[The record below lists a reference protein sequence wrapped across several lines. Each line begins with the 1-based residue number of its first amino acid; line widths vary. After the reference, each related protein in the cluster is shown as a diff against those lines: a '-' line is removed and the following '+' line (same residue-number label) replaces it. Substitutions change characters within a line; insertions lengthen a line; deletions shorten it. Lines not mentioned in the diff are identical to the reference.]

1 MRDTKALLSFCLG
14 LHSGSFG
21 PDSRDDINAFV
32 SKKMLCW
39 QFSVER
45 MINHVRDN
53 TKE

>member
-32 SKKMLCW
+32 SKKNALLAVFCG
-39 QFSVER
+39 E
-45 MINHVRDN
+45 DD
-53 TKE
+53 